1 MIINF
6 SFYEPR
12 QVYEQTYFSG
22 HPAPEHYSRCGRFL
36 TNYIRTD
43 DRFFVENRSLFRR
56 ADPLP
61 EGTPSW
67 ADDDIKDEI
76 LVTRPPQYSND
87 DLEDETPKQI
97 KEKSTIITGWRSWLS
112 RIQDFINTLIYKNIK
127 CNTNKI

>member
-1 MIINF
+1 
-6 SFYEPR
+6 
-12 QVYEQTYFSG
+12 
-22 HPAPEHYSRCGRFL
+22 
-36 TNYIRTD
+36 
-43 DRFFVENRSLFRR
+43 LFRR

-61 EGTPSW
+61 EGMPSW

-87 DLEDETPKQI
+87 DLEDETPRQI